1 MTQRQHYID
10 VCSVLRVQRKRGHI
24 TDKAYQ
30 RQLLALGRE
39 CQEFL
44 LGPVDDLV
52 DMFKEIKETTGAILD
67 EVQNG

>member
-10 VCSVLRVQRKRGHI
+10 VCSALRVQWKRGHI
-24 TDKAYQ
+24 TEKAYQ

-52 DMFKEIKETTGAILD
+52 DMFKEIKQKSGSLLD
-67 EVQNG
+67 GVQ